1 MKVCIFGAG
10 AIGGYMGGRM
20 TQAGIDVS
28 LIARGPHL
36 DAMRENGLRYED
48 ENGSQTVQVTATD
61 DPHQLGPQD
70 YVIVSVKA
78 ISLSGANISPLLGE
92 HTSVVTAMNGIPWWY
107 YYGLQEQGGN
117 RSLECVDPGGD
128 FWRRIGPERAI
139 GAGRPPLSGPE

>member
-36 DAMRENGLRYED
+36 NAMRKNGLRYED
-48 ENGSQTVQVTATD
+48 EDGSHTVQVTATD

-78 ISLSGANISPLLGE
+78 ISLA
-92 HTSVVTAMNGIPWWY
+92 
-107 YYGLQEQGGN
+107 GG
-117 RSLECVDPGGD
+117 
-128 FWRRIGPERAI
+128 FTERANKKRI
-139 GAGRPPLSGPE
+139 LVIADKDPNREEQEVGLDYRVQPGDIITVQDTFF